1 VFPGPKYVK
10 ISFTYAKVYICR
22 ISKEIDQFGVLSSS
36 AGYGRPVMIE
46 DLDRAEEAGRP
57 EESEYSKLWEKLVK
71 SKREFR
77 LIYDAITDLMT
88 VQDTDY
94 RILSYNRAVEEKFG
108 KGLEG
113 KICYEVY
120 QGRDEICPGCP
131 TKKAIETKK
140 PAFSFQ
146 TGHEIPDPV
155 EIYAYPVF
163 DEKGEVFAVIE
174 HGVDVSER
182 IKTEGA
188 LRESEEKLR
197 ATFDAIDDVI
207 TIQDK
212 ALNILWTNEATKL
225 RFGDVE
231 GRKCYKTY
239 KREER
244 PCTKCVIKE
253 TFADGKVHNS
263 EEEGRLK
270 DGTSWNYL
278 VTSSPMRDEDGNIF
292 AVVEVFKDVTERKR
306 VEGEIK
312 AALAEKEVLLKEV
325 HHRVKNNMQ
334 IISSLLTLQSMQT
347 QNKSVQKM
355 LQDSRDRIGSMA
367 LIHEKLYRSRDMTR
381 VDFKD
386 YVKDLADSLMDPYKG
401 RIALKMDVDD
411 VPLGIHL
418 AVPCGLIIN
427 ELVSNSLK
435 HAFLDEGKGEIEVRL
450 KQSGEMLELAVRDN
464 GIGMPEDLDIKNTVT
479 LGLQLVDTL
488 ISQVHGETELNRTDG
503 TEFRIKFKG
512 VK

>member
-1 VFPGPKYVK
+1 
-10 ISFTYAKVYICR
+10 
-22 ISKEIDQFGVLSSS
+22 
-36 AGYGRPVMIE
+36 
-46 DLDRAEEAGRP
+46 
-57 EESEYSKLWEKLVK
+57 
-71 SKREFR
+71 
-77 LIYDAITDLMT
+77 
-88 VQDTDY
+88 
-94 RILSYNRAVEEKFG
+94 
-108 KGLEG
+108 
-113 KICYEVY
+113 
-120 QGRDEICPGCP
+120 
-131 TKKAIETKK
+131 
-140 PAFSFQ
+140 
-146 TGHEIPDPV
+146 
-155 EIYAYPVF
+155 
-163 DEKGEVFAVIE
+163 
-174 HGVDVSER
+174 
-182 IKTEGA
+182 
-188 LRESEEKLR
+188 
-197 ATFDAIDDVI
+197 VI